1 MCFCCTHFIG
11 VYLVVKRSTQLI
23 VIILVVQ
30 ENEMLKAALII
41 VKEIKLCFQDLLN
54 KMIFNVRLQNIINYD

>member
-1 MCFCCTHFIG
+1 MKHTT
-11 VYLVVKRSTQLI
+11 YNT

-30 ENEMLKAALII
+30 ENEMPKAALII

-54 KMIFNVRLQNIINYD
+54 KMIFNVRLHNIINYH

>member
-1 MCFCCTHFIG
+1 MLLLYTFLG
-11 VYLVVKRSTQLI
+11 VYVVVKLSTLLT
-23 VIILVVQ
+23 VVILVVQ
-30 ENEMLKAALII
+30 ENEMPKAALII